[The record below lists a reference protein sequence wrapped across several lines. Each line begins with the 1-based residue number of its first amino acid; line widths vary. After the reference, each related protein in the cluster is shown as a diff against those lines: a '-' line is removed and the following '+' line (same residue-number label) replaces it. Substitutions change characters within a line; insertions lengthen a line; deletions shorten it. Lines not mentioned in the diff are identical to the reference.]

1 MFQIFL
7 DTLLLVTIINSIK
20 TYKCKPDVIQTLSF
34 SRPFPIAPCV
44 LDFSHLLLKWK
55 NPLTTEMLR
64 NDTHL
69 ETVNECRIHMNSNFF
84 FFFQLNRNDL
94 LGGQTPFKGMHNNPH
109 KVCFLYNLRLW
120 LMNCKISLTPFIIIK
135 SPSRNILQEI
145 PVQRNSIFKILQT
158 KLYQFHLGQAYHFC
172 VEVTWEKKKIK
183 GK

>member
-1 MFQIFL
+1 MLFKPFHSQDLFQ
-7 DTLLLVTIINSIK
+7 LLLVYWIFP
-20 TYKCKPDVIQTLSF
+20 TYYWNEKI
-34 SRPFPIAPCV
+34 
-44 LDFSHLLLKWK
+44 HLLLKCLEMIHIWK
-55 NPLTTEMLR
+55 LS
-64 NDTHL
+64 
-69 ETVNECRIHMNSNFF
+69 MNAEFTWTAIF

-109 KVCFLYNLRLW
+109 KVCFLYYLRLW

>member
-69 ETVNECRIHMNSNFF
+69 ETVNECRIHMNSNSPPH
-84 FFFQLNRNDL
+84 QVNRNDL

-109 KVCFLYNLRLW
+109 KVCFLYYLRLW
-120 LMNCKISLTPFIIIK
+120 LSNCRISLTLFIIIK
-135 SPSRNILQEI
+135 SPPINILQEI
-145 PVQRNSIFKILQT
+145 AVQRNSLFKILQT
-158 KLYQFHLGQAYHFC
+158 K
-172 VEVTWEKKKIK
+172 
-183 GK
+183 

>member
-109 KVCFLYNLRLW
+109 KVCFLYYLRLW

-172 VEVTWEKKKIK
+172 VEVTREKNN
-183 GK
+183 